1 MPFGYLKRMFFKTRP
16 KKALLT
22 RTSTLPEI
30 NLASPIYIVIENAED
45 DPIQNTIDESN
56 DDLIIPGIN
65 RQGGRDSMTINADV
79 SPLVTPPPPIV
90 IDDDDVEEPSG
101 TPVEDNDFPR
111 GEDVNSTH
119 RGAGSPPTPN
129 SPSSPSNCAAAEL
142 TTGRNSPR
150 LFQVVEYLEM
160 KNSKSG
166 SKTSGSSKGSGM
178 DSEAT
183 STTSSKTSKGSS
195 IKNKLS
201 SAASSLSKKLSSKK
215 SSNI

>member
-65 RQGGRDSMTINADV
+65 RQGGLDSMTINADV

-111 GEDVNSTH
+111 GILHQRVGVILSLVICTRVDFMTKIGQTRVDIMTKI
-119 RGAGSPPTPN
+119 
-129 SPSSPSNCAAAEL
+129 
-142 TTGRNSPR
+142 GRADFVRPKF
-150 LFQVVEYLEM
+150 L
-160 KNSKSG
+160 
-166 SKTSGSSKGSGM
+166 
-178 DSEAT
+178 
-183 STTSSKTSKGSS
+183 
-195 IKNKLS
+195 
-201 SAASSLSKKLSSKK
+201 
-215 SSNI
+215 